1 MKVRSAKILNLNNLI
16 IILFSAFVLLIALR
30 QLADPDL
37 GFHLRY
43 GKYIAENNAVPETDI
58 STSGAYGNEY
68 IDSQWLFQLL
78 IYAIFKV
85 SGYVGLSVFVQLMT
99 VLLVIW
105 LCKALRS
112 DTTALKCVLL
122 IPVLLLFESRL
133 VTRPELTSFIFI
145 AFFIY
150 ILSGFRRKQSS
161 YILLLPLCML
171 LWVNLH
177 SLFITGI
184 FIIAVFFIIDWIEQR
199 KPGKK
204 SGLVLLLSIAACFIN
219 PYGIKM
225 LLFPFGLLSRFSDS
239 NIFNEHIAEFQ
250 PFFRQST
257 FSPGDYLFIIWAL
270 INIFLI
276 IKFIRQ
282 INPAVTLIAFTMLI
296 LAITA
301 IRNIPLFAI
310 SSVFVLDEV
319 LNSGNKQIQ
328 ALKKSGKV
336 VIPVSLFLLVTMII
350 VTPTNLWYQFNRHST
365 RFGTGTD
372 KTQLPD
378 AAADFIVGNQMNGN
392 VINSLGAGGWLSW
405 RLPQKVLIDGRLEVM
420 GEKLYQEIEKSFH
433 EGLPELVGKYN
444 GEIIVYNYRK
454 YQPWTIQLRSMKEWK
469 PVFLDGLCVIFI
481 KEGSAQNIPVLTE
494 NTIKDRF
501 LNVSDNSAAHA
512 GMFCLQYGYV
522 FAAREL
528 LQNASKFSNENW
540 IKEALTDIEK
550 IKIVENKTYSSVT
563 DKRRTAEKHLNQG
576 NEFFAQGKTEE
587 AAGEFR
593 LSVQSDST
601 FAKGYN
607 NLGNILAIQDQ
618 LAEAIGYF
626 NKAIQ
631 LDQNYADAWLG
642 RGSCKHYLGKTTE
655 ACADWQRAEVLGNR
669 KAGEFLKKYCR

>member
-1 MKVRSAKILNLNNLI
+1 MKVRSAKILNPNNLI
-16 IILFSAFVLLIALR
+16 FILFSTFVLLLALR

-43 GKYIAENNAVPETDI
+43 GKYIAEYKTVPETDI

-78 IYAIFKV
+78 LFGIFKL
-85 SGYVGLSVFVQLMT
+85 SGYSGLSVFVQLLT
-99 VLLVIW
+99 ALLVILLCKGLRCGTSALKYVLLV
-105 LCKALRS
+105 
-112 DTTALKCVLL
+112 
-122 IPVLLLFESRL
+122 PVLLLFESRM

-150 ILSGFRRKQSS
+150 VLSGFRKKQSS
-161 YILLLPLCML
+161 YILILPLCML

-204 SGLVLLLSIAACFIN
+204 FGIVLLLSVAACFIN

-250 PFFRQST
+250 PFIGQST
-257 FSPGDYLFIIWAL
+257 FTPGDYLFIIWAL
-270 INIFLI
+270 IIIFLI

-310 SSVFVLDEV
+310 SSVFVLSEV
-319 LNSGNKQIQ
+319 INSGYKLPQS
-328 ALKKSGKV
+328 AKTSGKFI
-336 VIPVSLFLLVTMII
+336 IPVSLFLMVTMII

-365 RFGTGTD
+365 RFGAGTD

-378 AAADFIVGNQMNGN
+378 AAADFIISNHISGN

-420 GEKLYQEIEKSFH
+420 GEELYQEIEKSFH
-433 EGLPELVGKYN
+433 EGLPALVGKY
-444 GEIIVYNYRK
+444 GGKVIVYNYRK
-454 YQPWTIQLRSMKEWK
+454 YQPWTIQLRRMKEWK
-469 PVFLDGLCVIFI
+469 PVFLDGLYVIFI
-481 KEGSAQNIPVLTE
+481 KEGSVQNIPVLTE
-494 NTIKDRF
+494 NRIKNTF
-501 LNVSDNSAAHA
+501 INVSENSAAHA

-522 FAAREL
+522 LAAREL
-528 LQNASKFSNENW
+528 LQKASKQSNEKW
-540 IKEALTDIEK
+540 LKEALKDIES
-550 IKIVENKTYSSVT
+550 INVVINRSDSSGS
-563 DKRRTAEKHLNQG
+563 DQRRTAEMHLNLG
-576 NEFFAQGKTEE
+576 NELFAQGKTDE
-587 AAGEFR
+587 AAAEFR

-601 FAKGYN
+601 FAKAYN

-642 RGSCKHYLGKTTE
+642 RGSCKHYLGKTSE
-655 ACADWQRAEVLGNR
+655 ACADWQKADVLGNM
-669 KAGEFLKKYCR
+669 KAAEFLKKYCR